1 MSMRMD
7 FTGKKVLV
15 TGSTMGIGR
24 GAANGF
30 HELGATVAINGR
42 KPDSVRKVIQEM
54 GGGPRLVAAPGDLS
68 KVSDC
73 ERLVTG
79 AAKAMGGLD
88 VLVNNAG
95 RGDDMLI
102 ENATEGYWEMM
113 LALNLKGAFFCAKYA
128 LPALRQSKG
137 SIINVAS
144 MLGVTG
150 GPDATTVYSATK
162 GGMVQMTRMLALAL
176 AKDGIRVNSLC
187 PGWIKTPMIEHENEV
202 AGNNALYD
210 YIEATAPLGRIGTV
224 DECTGAILYLAWE
237 KAGYTTGATLVNDG
251 GISAGH

>member
-1 MSMRMD
+1 MSMKMD
-7 FTGKKVLV
+7 FSGKRVLV
-15 TGSTMGIGR
+15 TGSTMGIGH
-24 GAANGF
+24 GAAQGF

-42 KPDSVRKVIQEM
+42 KPDSVLKTIEAL
-54 GGGPRLVAAPGDLS
+54 GGGARLIAAPGDLS

-73 ERLVTG
+73 ERVVNG
-79 AAKAMGGLD
+79 AVEAMGGLD

-102 ENATEGYWEMM
+102 ENVTEAYWEMM
-113 LALNLKGAFFCAKYA
+113 FALNLKGAFFCAKYA
-128 LPALRQSKG
+128 LPALRTSKG
-137 SIINVAS
+137 CIINVAS

-150 GPDATTVYSATK
+150 GPDATTVYCATK

-187 PGWIKTPMIEHENEV
+187 PGWIKTPMIEHENEL

-210 YIEATAPLGRIGTV
+210 YIEATAPLRRIGTV
-224 DECTGAILYLAWE
+224 EECTGAILYLAWE